1 MLFKK
6 RSIYVLRKITQM
18 FEQKVNFL
26 LNYVDVLM
34 KSDQKNKLEKL
45 NYI

>member
-1 MLFKK
+1 
-6 RSIYVLRKITQM
+6 M